1 MADDNKKYIDL
12 ITSEHYNKPKYK
24 SYVKKFLDMLSPV
37 VDCYNEYN
45 ILFVLDTAV
54 GNQLDIIGDLVGIGR
69 NLPTDNE
76 NIPSTLNDDYY
87 RRVIRSKIYFNHW
100 DGTRESLENIIDSV
114 FPGLAYEFVDDQDMS
129 YEITIIDPESDPVVV
144 ALLEEGY
151 ILPKPSG
158 VRVNYNVIST
168 PYFGWDKDT
177 NFIKGWDRGT
187 WRKK

>member
-1 MADDNKKYIDL
+1 M
-12 ITSEHYNKPKYK
+12 
-24 SYVKKFLDMLSPV
+24 
-37 VDCYNEYN
+37 
-45 ILFVLDTAV
+45 
-54 GNQLDIIGDLVGIGR
+54 
-69 NLPTDNE
+69 
-76 NIPSTLNDDYY
+76 
-87 RRVIRSKIYFNHW
+87 KI
-100 DGTRESLENIIDSV
+100 ESLEKIIDV
-114 FPGLAYEFVDDQDMS
+114 NFPGLAYEFVDDQDMS
-129 YEITIIDPESDPVVV
+129 YEITIIDPDSDPVVV

>member
-24 SYVKKFLDMLSPV
+24 AYVKTFLDMLSPA

-54 GNQLDIIGDLVGIGR
+54 GSQLDILGDLVGIGR

-114 FPGLAYEFVDDQDMS
+114 FSGLAYEFVDDQDMS
-129 YEITIIDPESDPVVV
+129 YEITIIDPDSDPVVV

-177 NFIKGWDRGT
+177 NFIKGWEKGT

>member
-1 MADDNKKYIDL
+1 MDDNKKYIDL

-24 SYVKKFLDMLSPV
+24 SYVKTFLDMLSPA

-45 ILFVLDTAV
+45 ILFVLDTAK
-54 GNQLDIIGDLVGIGR
+54 GDQLDIIGDLVGIGR
-69 NLPTDNE
+69 NLPTDNSE
-76 NIPSTLNDDYY
+76 IPSTLPDNYY
-87 RRVIRSKIYFNHW
+87 RKVIKSKIYFNHW
-100 DGTRESLENIIDSV
+100 DGTRESLEKIIDENFS
-114 FPGLAYEFVDDQDMS
+114 GLAYEFVDDQDMS
-129 YEITIIDPESDPVVV
+129 YEITIIDPDSDPVIV

-158 VRVNYNVIST
+158 VRVNYNVISS

-177 NFIKGWDRGT
+177 KFIKGWDNGI